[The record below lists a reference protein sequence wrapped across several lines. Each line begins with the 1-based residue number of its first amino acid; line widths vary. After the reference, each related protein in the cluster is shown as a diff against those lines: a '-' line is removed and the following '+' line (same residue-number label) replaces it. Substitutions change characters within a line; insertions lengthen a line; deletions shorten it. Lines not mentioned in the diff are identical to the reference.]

1 MTSSKL
7 INNSIRALKKQNS
20 KNFGERT
27 EKACKV
33 IKRNNIF
40 IGGVCT
46 SCIHDMPKEVRQIK
60 YLTDVD
66 LVHALNKV
74 CDKNDKIKTYCN
86 KCKQSLIVN
95 KSNIGLFSSKD
106 FERNL

>member
-1 MTSSKL
+1 MTSPKL
-7 INNSIRALKKQNS
+7 VNKTIRTLKRQTS
-20 KNFGERT
+20 KNLGKRT

-33 IKRNNIF
+33 VKRNGIF
-40 IGGVCT
+40 MGGVCT
-46 SCIHDMPKEVRQIK
+46 SCIHEMPKEIKQIK

-66 LVHALNKV
+66 LVYSLNKV
-74 CDKNDKIKTYCN
+74 CDKNNRIKTYCN